1 MARGRLPSWAWTVR
15 ARLTLLTSALLVVA
29 TAVLLLTV
37 YLVLSATVEAAPL
50 DPVTV
55 QKFVRLPDGTVK
67 YKEGASFQAADLAS
81 VQKAVNYSTLQTL
94 RDSSLVALALMFV
107 LSLVIGWFVAGRM
120 LRPVGS
126 ITATAQEITATD
138 LTRRIGATGPQD
150 ELRTLADTI
159 DAMLGRLD
167 AAFRSERDFVEDVS
181 HELRNPLAVVRANVE
196 AVLADERTTPDQRQE
211 AVAVVTRATDRMS
224 RLLEDLLATA
234 RRRSGAFED
243 RDVDLAVVAAEA
255 VEEYRL
261 LADER
266 GLRLRELLSPGPT
279 AYAEPETLG
288 RAVGNLLSNAIRLA
302 PGGSVVTTAIG
313 SVRGWAWIGV
323 RDEGPGIDE
332 ADRQRVFDRFVRS
345 GNGHRSGTGLG
356 LSIAR
361 QIVESHGGR
370 LVLFSTVGVGST
382 FVIWLPD
389 HAVDG
394 QERTPDPPVGDPLG
408 PRDGPAIAGAQSRA

>member
-1 MARGRLPSWAWTVR
+1 MATVRLPSWAWTVR

-29 TAVLLLTV
+29 TAALLLTV
-37 YLVLSATVEAAPL
+37 YLLLSATVEAAPL

-55 QKFVRLPDGTVK
+55 QRFVKNPDGTVK

-81 VQKAVNYSTLQTL
+81 VQRAVNYSTLQTL
-94 RDSSLVALALMFV
+94 RDSSLAALAVMFV

-120 LRPVGS
+120 LRPVGR

-138 LTRRIGATGPQD
+138 LTRRIGATGPHD

-167 AAFRSERDFVEDVS
+167 AAFRTERDFVEDVS
-181 HELRNPLAVVRANVE
+181 HELRNPVAVVRANVE
-196 AVLADERTTPDQRQE
+196 AVLADERATPDQRQE

-255 VEEYRL
+255 VEEHRL

-279 AYAEPETLG
+279 AYAEAETLG

-302 PGGSVVTTAIG
+302 PAGSVVTTAIG

-323 RDEGPGIDE
+323 RDEGPGI
-332 ADRQRVFDRFVRS
+332 ADADQQRVFDRFVRS
-345 GNGHRSGTGLG
+345 GDGRRSGTGLG

-361 QIVESHGGR
+361 QIVESSGGR
-370 LVLFSTVGVGST
+370 LVLFSALGVGST

-394 QERTPDPPVGDPLG
+394 QERTADPPPGDPLG
-408 PRDGPAIAGAQSRA
+408 PRDGVTRLAAR